1 MGENDKIMPLLDS
14 GNIISSSTKVIKRDG
29 RVVEFNPEKI
39 SRAITKAMERTE
51 IGVNQDIIDRII
63 ISIQNS
69 KTFKESDTIDVNF
82 IQDFIENE
90 LMKSR
95 RKDVAKDYILYRD
108 KRNRNRDR
116 RSKLIKNI
124 KKKLSAKNVE
134 NQNANVDEYS
144 FGGRIGEAS
153 RIVTKEMAL
162 DYCMSEM
169 SRNNHLNNY
178 IYIHDLDSMAVGMH
192 NCLSIPFDDLLKN
205 GFNTR
210 QVDIRPA
217 NSINTAFQLV
227 AVIFQIQSL
236 QQFGGVSATHLDWT
250 MVPYVR
256 KSYYKHYKEGLE
268 FILDYTEE
276 QIEQFGINDTMSID
290 DEKYKSEE
298 RAFNYAMKLTIKE
311 LNQAAEGM
319 YHNLNSLQSRSGNQL
334 NHVVG

>member
-1 MGENDKIMPLLDS
+1 MGEKDKIMPLVDEVIKTS
-14 GNIISSSTKVIKRDG
+14 KKVIKRDG
-29 RVVEFNPEKI
+29 RIVQFNPDKVRNVIEKAMKKTKSGVDTALIEKI
-39 SRAITKAMERTE
+39 VESLKTTK
-51 IGVNQDIIDRII
+51 Q
-63 ISIQNS
+63 
-69 KTFKESDTIDVNF
+69 FKDVDTIDVDSIQNF
-82 IQDFIENE
+82 IETE
-90 LMKSR
+90 LMKSK
-95 RKDVAKDYILYRD
+95 RKDVAKEYILFRERRS
-108 KRNRNRDR
+108 RNRSS

-124 KKKLSAKNVE
+124 KKKLAAKNIE
-134 NQNANVDEYS
+134 NQNANVDEHS

-153 RIVTKEMAL
+153 RVVTKEMAL
-162 DYCMSEM
+162 EYCMSEM

-178 IYIHDLDSMAVGMH
+178 IYIHDLDSLAVGMH

-256 KSYYKHYKEGLE
+256 KSFYKHYKEGLE

-276 QIEQFGINDTMSID
+276 QIKNFGINDTMPID
-290 DEKYKSEE
+290 DDKYKSEE
-298 RAFNYAMKLTIKE
+298 LAFNYATKLTIKE
-311 LNQAAEGM
+311 LNQATEGM

-334 NHVVG
+334 NYVVG

>member
-1 MGENDKIMPLLDS
+1 MGENDKVMPLET
-14 GNIISSSTKVIKRDG
+14 GEIIASTKVIKRDG
-29 RVVEFNPEKI
+29 RIVEFNSKKI
-39 SRAITKAMERTE
+39 VRALTRAMEKTDLGIDTE
-51 IGVNQDIIDRII
+51 IIDRII
-63 ISIQNS
+63 NSLINS
-69 KTFKESDTIDVNF
+69 KTFKDSDAVDVDF
-82 IQDFIENE
+82 IQNFIEND

-95 RKDVAKDYILYRD
+95 RKDVAKEYILYRD
-108 KRNRNRDR
+108 KRNRNRDS

-124 KKKLSAKNVE
+124 KKKLAAKNIE
-134 NQNANVDEYS
+134 NQNANVDEHS

-178 IYIHDLDSMAVGMH
+178 IYVHDLDSLAVGCH
-192 NCLSIPFDDLLKN
+192 NCLSIPFDDLLRN

-268 FILDYTEE
+268 FVLDYTEE
-276 QIEQFGINDTMSID
+276 QIEQFGINDTMPID

-298 RAFNYAMKLTIKE
+298 KAFNYAMKLTIKE

-334 NHVVG
+334 NYVVG

>member
-1 MGENDKIMPLLDS
+1 MGENDKVMPLET
-14 GNIISSSTKVIKRDG
+14 GEIIASTKVIKRDG
-29 RVVEFNPEKI
+29 RIVEFNSKKI
-39 SRAITKAMERTE
+39 IRALTRAMEKTDLGIDTE
-51 IGVNQDIIDRII
+51 IIDRII
-63 ISIQNS
+63 NSLVNS
-69 KTFKESDTIDVNF
+69 KTFKDSNAVDVDF
-82 IQDFIENE
+82 IQNFIEND

-95 RKDVAKDYILYRD
+95 RKDVAKEYILYRD
-108 KRNRNRDR
+108 KRNRNRDS

-124 KKKLSAKNVE
+124 KKKLAAKNIE
-134 NQNANVDEYS
+134 NQNANVDEHS

-178 IYIHDLDSMAVGMH
+178 IYVHDLDSLAVGCH
-192 NCLSIPFDDLLKN
+192 NCLAIPFDDLLKN

-268 FILDYTEE
+268 FVLDYTEE
-276 QIEQFGINDTMSID
+276 QIEQFGINDTMPIN

-298 RAFNYAMKLTIKE
+298 KAFNYAMKLTIKE

-319 YHNLNSLQSRSGNQL
+319 YHNLNSLQSRSGRQNCRIKK
-334 NHVVG
+334 